1 MTAQNFAALSGR
13 LLLALIFVFSGWDK
27 LMNPSG
33 ALGYMKGAG
42 LPFPEVLLWLS
53 VIIELAGSAMLILGW
68 KARWGAAALFLWMIP
83 VTAVFHNPWA
93 GDPAQMQMQMIL
105 LMKNISIMGGL
116 LLALA
121 LGSGGWSLERSEPGS
136 AA

>member
-1 MTAQNFAALSGR
+1 MTAQNLAALAGR
-13 LLLALIFVFSGWDK
+13 VLLALIFLFSGIGKVTD
-27 LMNPSG
+27 PAG
-33 ALGYMKGAG
+33 TLGYMNSAG
-42 LPFPEVLLWLS
+42 LPFPQLLLWAS
-53 VIIELAGSAMLILGW
+53 AVVEIGASAMLILGW

-93 GDPAQMQMQMIL
+93 GDPAQAQMQMVH

-121 LGSGGWSLERSEPGS
+121 FGPGGWSVERRTS
-136 AA
+136 

>member
-1 MTAQNFAALSGR
+1 MNAQNLAALAGRVLLVLLFLLSGIGKVTDP
-13 LLLALIFVFSGWDK
+13 AGT
-27 LMNPSG
+27 
-33 ALGYMKGAG
+33 LGYMKSAG
-42 LPFPEVLLWLS
+42 LPFPQLLLWAS
-53 VIIELAGSAMLILGW
+53 VVVEIGASAMLILGW

-93 GDPAQMQMQMIL
+93 AGDPAQAQMQMVH

-121 LGSGGWSLERSEPGS
+121 FGPGGWSVERRAS
-136 AA
+136 